1 MILAYID
8 PAVGSML
15 LQAIAA
21 MVLAGGLFFRRIF
34 FAPLAWLG
42 GKRAD
47 KTEQETPESGPHQ
60 D

>member
-1 MILAYID
+1 MVLAYID

-34 FAPLAWLG
+34 FAPFAWLG
-42 GKRAD
+42 GKRSDEA
-47 KTEQETPESGPHQ
+47 ELESHDGSDH